1 MLQNLNLPVQRSM
14 YGYEKQKVSRGW
26 PSREQSGYLT
36 RISRIYPCG
45 LCGGGECERDIPN
58 QVILQQ
64 MNALEVS
71 KQKVQAIDGLRA
83 DIDVLRGKLEELS
96 SQKARHMQ
104 EMQDLRTKGSR
115 ATQNLSDAQHKIK
128 NQLESKRPRI

>member
-1 MLQNLNLPVQRSM
+1 MKATSL
-14 YGYEKQKVSRGW
+14 
-26 PSREQSGYLT
+26 
-36 RISRIYPCG
+36 
-45 LCGGGECERDIPN
+45 N

-83 DIDVLRGKLEELS
+83 DIDVLGGKLEELS